1 MKLINENPWQYL
13 SVKLPMLGAFF
24 MLVLIPLLQWALDF
38 QLIPE
43 EHEAVVIGIVIPL
56 LGLIGKKIYQPEL
69 HAPQLNGIN
78 SLLATPQNSNDLA
91 WMIEAKKHIGLREIV
106 GKQHNKTILG
116 WIKGLGGW
124 FTDDETP
131 WCGTFVAHCLK
142 TAGVKYPKHWYRALD
157 YVNYGSKL
165 TKPAYGCVAIK
176 TRKGGGHV
184 CFVVGRDQKT
194 KKLVCLGG
202 NQSNAVSYALYSDG
216 EFQEFRWYGKTS
228 RPAESRYNLELLD
241 GVSATKVSE
250 V

>member
-13 SVKLPMLGAFF
+13 SVKLPTLGAFF

-78 SLLATPQNSNDLA
+78 SLLATPKNSNDLA
-91 WMIEAKKHIGLREIV
+91 WMVEAKKYIGLREIV

-165 TKPAYGCVAIK
+165 AKPAYGCVAIK

-216 EFQEFRWYGKTS
+216 EFQEFRWYGKTC
-228 RPAESRYNLELLD
+228 RPAESRYNLAVLS

-250 V
+250 A